1 MYRATYIILIVFT
14 ISSLASM
21 ARQVSADDGTVVS
34 GSVIAIDSVNQVMR
48 VYVTGVNG
56 QTLYGSPQTN
66 YVDYLVSPNTVVVG
80 PNNQFVSQANVL
92 VGSRIQMQYAG
103 AFATTVVLFG
113 NSFTG
118 GFVNTISPNQNY
130 VSTNVVSYSPVQS
143 FSTAFQ
149 QISRQNLLPQHLS
162 RSVHHLHSAS
172 NHAQHLQ
179 HENHSLY
186 RRIGI
191 PTHSH
196 STAAH
201 STAAHS
207 PVGHA
212 GR

>member
-1 MYRATYIILIVFT
+1 MYRAAYITLIVFA
-14 ISSLASM
+14 ISSFASL
-21 ARQVSADDGTVVS
+21 ARQASADNGTIVS
-34 GSVIAIDSVNQVMR
+34 GSVIAIDSINQVMR

-92 VGSRIQMQYAG
+92 VGSQIQMQYAG

-143 FSTAFQ
+143 FSTAFH
-149 QISRQNLLPQHLS
+149 QISLQNLLPQHLS
-162 RSVHHLHSAS
+162 RSVHHVHSAS

-179 HENHSLY
+179 HENHSMY
-186 RRIGI
+186 RHIGI

-196 STAAH
+196 P
-201 STAAHS
+201 TAAHS
-207 PVGHA
+207 PFGHA